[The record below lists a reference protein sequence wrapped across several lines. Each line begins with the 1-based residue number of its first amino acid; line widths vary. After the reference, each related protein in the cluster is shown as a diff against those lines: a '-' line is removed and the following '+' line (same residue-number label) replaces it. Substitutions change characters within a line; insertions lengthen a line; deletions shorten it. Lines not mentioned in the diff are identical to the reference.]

1 MFGVFLA
8 ASLKTHT
15 EPNWPVTAYLSGL
28 VLALAWLA
36 VRTGRLGPSIW
47 AHAAFN
53 GLAILAV
60 ALQR

>member
-1 MFGVFLA
+1 MISAVAFGLA
-8 ASLKTHT
+8 HYELVQLPALI
-15 EPNWPVTAYLSGL
+15 VLGL
-28 VLALAWLA
+28 VLGWLA